1 MAFNTKVTCK
11 VVTIQSWKNKCW
23 GWYKDKWD
31 MVEHTWEA

>member
-11 VVTIQSWKNKCW
+11 VVFCLENKCW